1 MRRPSKVDTGAK
13 FDWTEEVY
21 DYRRRGTYIISVSDG
36 ERSHMHG
43 GCWVSPVS
51 HKPPRMGVA
60 MPKEMEGSRIVVR
73 GRRFGLSLLAED
85 QRDLMTRFFQ
95 GAQTPAALGEG
106 EITYGAQTGVPL
118 WSNAVT
124 QFECWLE
131 QYVDL
136 GDFLW
141 LIGRT
146 VSATL
151 SRPVADMLA
160 NDIGPIPKTRVPFRG
175 YDDVRPLPDPVLDGA
190 PMS

>member
-1 MRRPSKVDTGAK
+1 MDTGAR

-51 HKPPRMGVA
+51 HRPPRMGVA
-60 MPKEMEGSRIVVR
+60 MPKEMEGARIALR
-73 GRRFGLSLLAED
+73 GRRFGLSLIAED
-85 QRDLMTRFFQ
+85 QRALMTRFFQ
-95 GAQTPAALGEG
+95 GAQTPADLGED
-106 EITYGAQTGVPL
+106 EIIYGVQTGVPL
-118 WSNAVT
+118 WTHAVT

-131 QYVDL
+131 QSVDL

-146 VSATL
+146 VTATL
-151 SRPVADMLA
+151 SRPALDMLA
-160 NDIGPIPKTRVPFRG
+160 NDISPIPKARLPFRG
-175 YDDVRPLPDPVLDGA
+175 YDDVRLLPSPIVA
-190 PMS
+190 VEPTQ